1 MLLSRKSLIVVLL
14 LAVLSDVLMIRAFC
28 LPKLLY
34 SSMSRRLHYSS
45 LSLSNDWSTLAQDW
59 TLEVVAVKSIA
70 SAAVQPTQ
78 ELTKAIE
85 RSLPLLDDSN
95 SVPFVCRYRTDVISP
110 LSVPQ
115 VHFLSDKWQKHKSLA
130 ALRDKLLAVA
140 PNQLHRKIL
149 TSTSKSELDDLYA
162 PYKPP
167 SKGSIADRIQ
177 REHPELVQ
185 LVEGVWSG
193 EHHVPAHKLRP
204 YDDAVHLIASRIA
217 SDPTVMDQLTDRL
230 QRDCRIKIVEHD
242 DKDQK
247 YNNYHDFDQS
257 LHSLRDYQ
265 VLAISRAVDQ
275 KALKMSYDVD
285 SEKMQDMLRWLL
297 TNQVLPLKLAKD
309 CKFNND
315 YKSLLQDVVKD
326 AWTRL
331 LRRKLTTRLWSHK
344 VKVAQLRAMQVFQD
358 NLRNALLAPPMTPPT
373 PILALDPGFQAGI
386 KCAVLDRSGQLLTN
400 SLTAVRFLGNNR
412 EGGIEKLIELLKL
425 TKEQANFERVTIALG
440 NGHGTHECRQL
451 IQEAS
456 AAAGIAI
463 EICMVNEAGASVW
476 SVSEIASAEFPS
488 NQPSEIA
495 AISIGRRLQN
505 PLQELIKVPPRSLGL
520 GMYQHDLSEKE
531 LDEHLQLTCV
541 DAVAEVGVDANTCTL
556 EILQKVPGLNKL
568 APKVIKARPIKN
580 RKDLLKIAGLGP
592 TAFENC
598 AAFVRCHGTEELDS
612 TLVHPESYE
621 LARWLIKKRGWK
633 LSSPPR
639 IMPLKEEW
647 ISCWADMIEA
657 ASSNF
662 DVSTERILSVTE
674 QIVDS
679 MTNIDPRLKER
690 SATSQGS
697 VKAFTPLS
705 PELCSNVDALRKACP
720 VRGIVGT
727 IRNIADFGV
736 FIDFGGHNDGLVHK
750 SKLGSLAMGS
760 LLIGQ
765 TLGVD
770 IIKVEANQKVS
781 LALAGL
787 GCEPEGQNQPG
798 QATDIPLAQKRL
810 YTSGTS
816 AKSSVKR
823 RKREGE

>member
-1 MLLSRKSLIVVLL
+1 
-14 LAVLSDVLMIRAFC
+14 
-28 LPKLLY
+28 
-34 SSMSRRLHYSS
+34 MSRRLHNSS
-45 LSLSNDWSTLAQDW
+45 LSLSNNWSTLAQEW
-59 TLEVVAVKSIA
+59 TIEVVAVKSTIA
-70 SAAVQPTQ
+70 TTEQPSQ

-85 RSLPLLDDSN
+85 RALPLLEDSN

-115 VHFLSDKWQKHKSLA
+115 VHFLSDKLQKHKSLA
-130 ALRDKLLAVA
+130 SLRDKVLGVA
-140 PNQLHRKIL
+140 PKQLRRKIL

-167 SKGSIADRIQ
+167 SKGSIAERIQ
-177 REHPELVQ
+177 REHPELVA

-193 EHHVPAHKLRP
+193 EHHVPAHKLSP
-204 YDDAVHLIASRIA
+204 HDDAVHLIASRIA
-217 SDPTVMDQLTDRL
+217 SDPAVMDQLTERL
-230 QRDCRIKIVEHD
+230 QRDCRIKIVEHE

-247 YNNYHDFDQS
+247 YNNYHDFNQS
-257 LHSLRDYQ
+257 LHLLRDHQ
-265 VLAISRAVDQ
+265 VLAISRGVDE
-275 KALKMSYDVD
+275 KALKMTYDVD
-285 SEKMQDMLRWLL
+285 GDKMQDMLRWLL

-309 CKFNND
+309 CKFNED
-315 YKSLLQDVVKD
+315 YKSLLLDVVKD

-331 LRRKLTTRLWSHK
+331 LRRKLTTRLWSSK
-344 VKVAQLRAMQVFQD
+344 VKLAQLRAMQVFQD
-358 NLRNALLAPPMTPPT
+358 NLRNALLAPPMAPPK

-386 KCAVLDRSGQLLTN
+386 KCAVLDRSGQVLTN
-400 SLTAVRFLGNNR
+400 SLIAVQFLGKDR
-412 EGGIEKLIELLKL
+412 EGGIEKLIGLLRL
-425 TKEQANFERVTIALG
+425 TKEQADFEKVTIALG
-440 NGHGTHECRQL
+440 NGHGTHECRRL

-456 AAAGIAI
+456 AAASIAI
-463 EICMVNEAGASVW
+463 EIRLVNEAGASVW
-476 SVSEIASAEFPS
+476 SVAEIASAEFPS
-488 NQPSEIA
+488 CQPSEIA

-541 DAVAEVGVDANTCTL
+541 DAVAEVGVDVNSCSL

-568 APKVIKARPIKN
+568 AAKVIKARPIKN
-580 RKDLLKIAGLGP
+580 RDDLLKIGGLGP

-598 AAFVRCHGTEELDS
+598 AAFVRCNGTEELDS

-621 LARWLIKKRGWK
+621 LARWLIKKLGWK
-633 LSSPPR
+633 LSCPPK
-639 IMPLKEEW
+639 ILPLKEEW
-647 ISCWADMIEA
+647 SSRWADLIEA
-657 ASSNF
+657 ASRKF
-662 DVSTERILSVTE
+662 DVSVERILSVTE

-679 MTNIDPRLKER
+679 MTNTDPRLKEPLV
-690 SATSQGS
+690 TNQGS

-720 VRGIVGT
+720 VRGIIGI

-765 TLGVD
+765 ELGIDVL
-770 IIKVEANQKVS
+770 KVEANHKVS
-781 LALAGL
+781 LSLAGL
-787 GCEPEGQNQPG
+787 GCEPEGQRQSG
-798 QATDIPLAQKRL
+798 QVKDNPLAQKRP
-810 YTSGTS
+810 YISYRG
-816 AKSSVKR
+816 AKISVKH
-823 RKREGE
+823 RKSEGE